1 MKRVGNK
8 HKHKEKVSIIIP
20 CYNDGRYLKESI
32 DSARSQTYSNKEI
45 VLVDDGSDDALTLD
59 IIRGFEKTKDVQVVY
74 GNHGGPAAAR
84 NLGIRSSSG
93 DFILPLDSDDKIEPE
108 YVELAADIL
117 RSSSNV
123 GMVYCKADYFDAKN
137 GLWELEEFSLGQM
150 LFSNV
155 IFNAA
160 LFRKSDWVRAG
171 GYHEE
176 LCGFEDWDFWLS
188 LLDFGLRPVRIDK
201 ILFHYRIRQGGSSF
215 SHKDIPHAQLMGLY
229 HDILMRHESLYRSEL
244 VAYSDCVRVSISYK
258 DDLNRRYQEALTEAK
273 ECCFKL
279 SNDNRWVQMSRQ
291 IPWRLMEE
299 KFAGNFDELKGQ
311 FSAPVRLSL
320 GIYIL
325 KAETGLSD
333 DQILLAIKENPY
345 MQYFCGVNG
354 EELKRLSARELS
366 YIYERMTPSLM
377 VEMNGLLGN

>member
-1 MKRVGNK
+1 MKPVGNR
-8 HKHKEKVSIIIP
+8 HKEKVSIITP
-20 CYNDGRYLKESI
+20 CYNDGRYLMESI
-32 DSARSQTYSNKEI
+32 DSARSQTYPNKEI
-45 VLVDDGSDDALTLD
+45 IVVDDGSDDALTLD
-59 IIRGFEKTKDVQVVY
+59 IIRSFENTRDVRVVH

-108 YVELAADIL
+108 YVEMAADIL
-117 RSSSNV
+117 RSSSDV
-123 GMVYCKADYFDAKN
+123 GMVYCKADYFDARE
-137 GLWELEEFSLGQM
+137 GLWELEEFSIGKM

-160 LFRKSDWVRAG
+160 LFRKSDWARAG
-171 GYHEE
+171 GYHEAFW
-176 LCGFEDWDFWLS
+176 GFEDWDFWLS

-244 VAYSDCVRVSISYK
+244 VAYSDCVRESVSYK
-258 DDLNRRYQEALTEAK
+258 DGLNRMYQEALTEAK

-299 KFAGNFDELKGQ
+299 KFAGAFGGLKDK
-311 FSAPVRLSL
+311 FSAPVRLAL
-320 GIYIL
+320 GIHLL

-333 DQILLAIKENPY
+333 NQVLLAIKENPY
-345 MQYFCGVNG
+345 MQYFCGVYG
-354 EELKRLSARELS
+354 EELDRLSARELS
-366 YIYERMTPSLM
+366 YIHERMTPSLL
-377 VEMNGLLGN
+377 VEMNELIGG